1 MIIEEASTI
10 EHEVCR
16 EYSQILRESMF
27 VAIEEGQNVIA
38 KSICDKLPNSNN
50 KNKILD
56 YMANTTTEL

>member
-1 MIIEEASTI
+1 
-10 EHEVCR
+10 
-16 EYSQILRESMF
+16 MF

-56 YMANTTTEL
+56 YMANTTKEL